1 MDRINWRLGISVEVN
16 NVDWCIVLTKNS
28 QGQIQ
33 NFQRGGGGPWD
44 CKIGHAYKMSEL
56 EHTVKT
62 IFAPEILALPQ
73 GRDYNELPVQKSFS
87 VILITIFLSW
97 V

>member
-1 MDRINWRLGISVEVN
+1 MYSADKKFSGTDPEFP
-16 NVDWCIVLTKNS
+16 K
-28 QGQIQ
+28 G
-33 NFQRGGGGPWD
+33 GGGGPWD